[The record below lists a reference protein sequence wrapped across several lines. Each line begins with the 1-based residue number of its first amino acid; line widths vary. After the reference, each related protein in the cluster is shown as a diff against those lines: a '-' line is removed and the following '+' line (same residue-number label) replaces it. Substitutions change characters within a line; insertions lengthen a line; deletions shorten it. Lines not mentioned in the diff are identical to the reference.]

1 MELVWPAILLL
12 AGVVL
17 VLAGLGY
24 AMFADENSWISK
36 KSFYVTGGG
45 VVLAV
50 WALLICAAY
59 NNTAY
64 FPSTVSLQDSLTLAN
79 SSSSLF
85 TLKVMAYVSIAV
97 PFVLWYIIVVW
108 RKMSGKH
115 SEY

>member
-1 MELVWPAILLL
+1 
-12 AGVVL
+12 
-17 VLAGLGY
+17 
-24 AMFADENSWISK
+24 
-36 KSFYVTGGG
+36 
-45 VVLAV
+45 
-50 WALLICAAY
+50 
-59 NNTAY
+59 
-64 FPSTVSLQDSLTLAN
+64 LTLAN